1 MKFEQQLTSLEQ
13 IVEKLETGEC
23 TLEESITLFQEGMNL
38 AKSCHD
44 TLQKVEK
51 QVEVLTLENG
61 SLQTK
66 EMNIKED

>member
-23 TLEESITLFQEGMNL
+23 TLEESIALFQEGMNL

-44 TLQKVEK
+44 TLQNVEK
-51 QVEVLTLENG
+51 QVEVLTIENG

-66 EMNIKED
+66 EMNVKED

>member
-51 QVEVLTLENG
+51 QVEVLTVENG

-66 EMNIKED
+66 EMNLKED